1 MTGIA
6 INNLMEV
13 HGINIDDLPGEL
25 YVKLRLV
32 IDDIKEHTRNKAIED
47 TLKEFNLFAQL
58 IPSDIAK
65 DIETS
70 ILKLKK

>member
-6 INNLMEV
+6 INNLMEF
-13 HGINIDDLPGEL
+13 HGISIDDLPGEL

-32 IDDIKEHTRNKAIED
+32 IEDIKDHTRNKAIED
-47 TLKEFNLFAQL
+47 ALKEFNLFAQM
-58 IPSDIAK
+58 IPAETAQN
-65 DIETS
+65 IEDS